1 MEKGWGDE
9 KSLSVHHGGFA
20 HKGIQEK
27 ALKEC
32 SSGLLKM
39 PRFVKLYQ
47 VPLSGASLAAGAK
60 FIPIRMRF
68 LVPWQSALQ
77 HPHPTKCFPQLAK
90 SSHLTVTC
98 C

>member
-1 MEKGWGDE
+1 MK
-9 KSLSVHHGGFA
+9 KACLSIMVDLHT
-20 HKGIQEK
+20 K
-27 ALKEC
+27 AFRKKPLKEC